1 MNPFCFLHIPRTAGT
16 TLNKILLDHFKPEEV
31 LSLYTDS
38 DFVNFK
44 EISQDHLEKIKLIQG
59 HILLQ
64 EYDPPRIYS
73 RDVRV
78 FTFLREPI
86 ARLHSEYYFLKTW
99 KHSHMYSIIHD
110 RNISFSEYITSDLKE
125 VVYKGK
131 NFMTRVLSG
140 VDLTSS
146 EACEKAL
153 SLAKKNLERVFVS
166 FGIQELFDESLVM
179 LSRQL
184 GLRNIFYEK
193 RNVLDGKSKSVISDR
208 DFEVAT
214 LHNQWDIKLYDFA
227 VGLFHEKVASGG
239 TALRRDIDV
248 FKKVNGK
255 MQNVC
260 DLINKRDGLVF
271 DGGIRLPKA

>member
-16 TLNKILLDHFKPEEV
+16 TLNKILLDNFKPEEV

-99 KHSHMYSIIHD
+99 KHSHMYSIIHG

-153 SLAKKNLERVFVS
+153 SLAKKNLERVFVA
-166 FGIQELFDESLVM
+166 FGIQELFDESLV
-179 LSRQL
+179 LLARQL

-193 RNVLDGKSKSVISDR
+193 RNVLDDKSKSVISDL
-208 DFEVAT
+208 DYEVAT

-227 VGLFHEKVASGG
+227 VGLFNEKISSGG
-239 TALRRDIDV
+239 AALRREIEV
-248 FKKVNGK
+248 FEKVNEK

-260 DLINKRDGLVF
+260 NLINRRDGLVF
-271 DGGIRLPKA
+271 DGGIQLPKA